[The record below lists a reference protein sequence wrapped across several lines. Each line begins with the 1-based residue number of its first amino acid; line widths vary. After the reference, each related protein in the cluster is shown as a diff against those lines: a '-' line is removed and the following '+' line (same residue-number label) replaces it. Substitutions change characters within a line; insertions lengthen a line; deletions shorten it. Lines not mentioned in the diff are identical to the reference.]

1 MRWGVRV
8 ADAGLAVAAVAGVL
22 CIVLAIA
29 AVVFDVR
36 VTLFSTGSMSP
47 TIPAGSAAVARGIPA
62 ADVRVGDVVT
72 VERPGRLPITHRV
85 TSVAPV
91 PDGMP
96 EARRITMRG
105 DANAVEDPFPYD
117 VERVRVVVFSV
128 PGIAPVLSAAGTPA
142 VMAGVTLAATVLVV
156 AVFWPRRRPGPRR
169 GRGGRGG
176 SIAGAIA
183 LVGVMAAAPPVAT
196 EAAWADAESAAG
208 AVSALTATPPSGIR
222 CTQSGLL
229 VPASLAWDPA
239 PAGAAVTGYRW
250 TMVGASNRSGT
261 LAASA
266 TSLTL
271 NANLVELG
279 TSTFTLYAVRADG
292 WEKAGTTATIGFV
305 SLVLGLTSSCSVP

>member
-1 MRWGVRV
+1 MTTDVSLRRTHVRTPEPRRTRIRTPRRRRGRWGVRI

-47 TIPAGSAAVARGIPA
+47 TIPAGSAAVARGLPA
-62 ADVRVGDVVT
+62 ADIRVGDVVT

-117 VERVRVVVFSV
+117 VERVRLVVFAV
-128 PGIAPVLSAAGTPA
+128 PGIAPVVAAAGTPA
-142 VMAGVTLAATVLVV
+142 VMAAVTVAATALVV

-169 GRGGRGG
+169 RRAG
-176 SIAGAIA
+176 SIAGAVV
-183 LVGVMAAAPPVAT
+183 LVGA
-196 EAAWADAESAAG
+196 
-208 AVSALTATPPSGIR
+208 
-222 CTQSGLL
+222 
-229 VPASLAWDPA
+229 
-239 PAGAAVTGYRW
+239 
-250 TMVGASNRSGT
+250 
-261 LAASA
+261 LAASPPRRDRRR
-266 TSLTL
+266 
-271 NANLVELG
+271 LG
-279 TSTFTLYAVRADG
+279 RCRRGRGHGLGADG
-292 WEKAGTTATIGFV
+292 DTAQRHPLHAIGPAAAREPRV
-305 SLVLGLTSSCSVP
+305 GPRRGRLRCDGLPLDDGRRVRPE